1 MNENATVM
9 EKMLKAKDAG
19 QRTALVTVVRV
30 KGSAYRREGAK
41 MLIAEDGS
49 TMGLISGGCLESDV
63 AEEARRVIE
72 SGEPLV
78 KQYAMSEDQV
88 WGLGLGCPG
97 TVDILIESVPEGDA
111 SFQAWVE
118 SLRNEK
124 TVVLA
129 TVLENTAN
137 DRLAVGS
144 RLFISEE
151 GLVIG
156 SLGTDRL
163 NDQVTK
169 LAEEKLS
176 RLHPTSETHSFSL
189 ADEEQVN
196 IFVDVNVP
204 PPQLMIFGAGHDA
217 IPVARLARQMG
228 MHTILVDT
236 RPAYATSERFP
247 GAEIVLARPE
257 ELEEKVH
264 PTPRTFAVIMNHHL
278 ERDQACLR
286 FALESSAAYV
296 GVLGPRK
303 RKRWLFEAFEEQG
316 ISFSEE
322 QLSRLFNP
330 IGLDIGAENAEEV
343 AVSILSEIVA
353 IRNGHEGGFLREKGS
368 IHEPVRK

>member
-1 MNENATVM
+1 MNENATVI
-9 EKMLKAKDAG
+9 EKMLKAEGSG
-19 QRTALVTVVRV
+19 QRTALATVVRV

-41 MLIAEDGS
+41 MLITEAGS

-63 AEEARRVIE
+63 AEVARGVIKNDK
-72 SGEPLV
+72 PLV

-97 TVDILIESVPEGDA
+97 TVDILIESVPEGDP
-111 SFQAWVE
+111 SFQAWVN

-124 TVVLA
+124 AAVLA
-129 TVLENTAN
+129 TVLEDTADN
-137 DRLAVGS
+137 RLRAGS

-151 GLVIG
+151 GLVTG
-156 SLGTDRL
+156 SLGSDHL
-163 NDQVTK
+163 NDQVVK
-169 LAEEKLS
+169 LAEERLS
-176 RLHPTSETHSFSL
+176 RLHPKSETHSFSL
-189 ADEEQVN
+189 ADEEKVN

-217 IPVARLARQMG
+217 IPVARLARQIG
-228 MHTILVDT
+228 MRTILVDA

-247 GAEIVLARPE
+247 GTEIVLARPE
-257 ELEEKVH
+257 ELEKKVH
-264 PTPRTFAVIMNHHL
+264 PSPRTFAVIMNHHL
-278 ERDQACLR
+278 ERDQVCLR